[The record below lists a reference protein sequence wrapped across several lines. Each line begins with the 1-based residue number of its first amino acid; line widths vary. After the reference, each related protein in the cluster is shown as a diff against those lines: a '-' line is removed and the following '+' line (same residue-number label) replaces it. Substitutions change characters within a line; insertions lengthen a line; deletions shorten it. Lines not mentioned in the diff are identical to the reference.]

1 MRANIRT
8 LRKLVWH
15 FRAGGPRQVQ
25 TWLAREA
32 YEAGHRKLETVRG
45 AEGVWVGRGR
55 KRRLKFRPAGID
67 SARRQTQHEGRARVG
82 VVLDDFSS
90 LAFALEWDCL
100 QLSPKSWREQL
111 IEHDVDMVF
120 VESAWHGPQGLWAGK
135 IARQDHS
142 GPSPLRGLTEWCREH
157 SIPTAFWNKEDPPH
171 YDDFL
176 ASAKLFDFVFTSD
189 ANRVDAYVR
198 DLGHDRVDVLSFAA
212 QPVIHNPV
220 RPKYGW
226 HQRDVAFAGMY
237 FAAKYPE
244 RREQLDVLLKAAE
257 AAAPSMET
265 GLEIFSRQLGSDA
278 RYQFPAPFDAR
289 VVGSLD
295 YSEMLTAYKAY
306 KTFLNV
312 NSVVD
317 SPTMCSRRV
326 FEIIASGSNVV
337 TTPSAAID
345 HHFSPDEIFAVATE
359 TEAEQLLRALHRNPE
374 LGERQLHR
382 GQRRIWQEHT
392 YRVRSNQVLSAVVP
406 NLPHQDRRP
415 KVSILVSTIRPWQL
429 EHVFQTVGSQRD
441 VDVEL
446 ILLTHGFIADGDT
459 IRHLKEQ
466 YGVSAMTL
474 LTAEAHVPLGECLN
488 MCVAAAAGQVLTK
501 MDDDDFYAADYLSDQ
516 LFALDYSGADVVGK
530 QAHYMYLADR
540 NATLLRFPER
550 EHRYTRTVMG
560 PTIMGSADV
569 FRSSPF
575 AAVGSGEDT
584 RFLGDVIA
592 GGGAVYASDR
602 FNYCQQRTSAGHT
615 WKISDAELLASG
627 VLKFFGN
634 YRDQVSV

>member
-1 MRANIRT
+1 MRGRVGDLRRLLWHLRT
-8 LRKLVWH
+8 
-15 FRAGGPRQVQ
+15 GGPRQVR
-25 TWLAREA
+25 TWLARQA
-32 YEAGHRKLETVRG
+32 FEAGHRKLETVRG

-55 KRRLKFRPAGID
+55 KRRLRFRP
-67 SARRQTQHEGRARVG
+67 SAVQPARNTAEYAARVG

-90 LAFALEWDCL
+90 LAFGLEWDCV
-100 QLSPKSWREQL
+100 QLSPKSWQEQL
-111 IEHDVDMVF
+111 TERPVDFLF
-120 VESAWHGPQGLWAGK
+120 VESAWSGHRGQWAGK
-135 IARQDHS
+135 IARQDHTRS
-142 GPSPLRGLTEWCREH
+142 SVLGQLTAWCRKQG
-157 SIPTAFWNKEDPPH
+157 IPTVFWNKEDPPH

-176 ASAKLFDFVFTSD
+176 SAAKLFDFVFTSD
-189 ANRVDAYVR
+189 SNRLEAYQR
-198 DLGHDRVDVLSFAA
+198 DLGHDRVDVLPFAA
-212 QPVIHNPV
+212 SPVLNNPV

-226 HQRDVAFAGMY
+226 HERDVAFGGMY
-237 FAAKYPE
+237 FTEKYPE
-244 RREQLDVLLKAAE
+244 RREQLDLLLNAAG
-257 AAAPSMET
+257 AASASMGT
-265 GLEIFSRQLGSDA
+265 GLEIFSRQVGGDPK
-278 RYQFPAPFDAR
+278 YQFPEPFAGR

-295 YSEMLTAYKAY
+295 YPEMLTAYKAY

-337 TTPSAAID
+337 STPSAAIGT
-345 HHFSPDEIFAVATE
+345 HFRPDEIFTVATQK
-359 TEAEQLLRALHRNPE
+359 EAEHLLRALHRNPE

-382 GQRRIWQEHT
+382 GQRRIWREHT
-392 YRVRSNQVLSAVVP
+392 YRARSNQILAAVAP
-406 NLPHQDRRP
+406 RLPRTDRRP
-415 KVSILVSTIRPWQL
+415 TLTVLVSTIRPWQL

-441 VDVEL
+441 VDAEL
-446 ILLTHGFIADGDT
+446 VLLTHGFVADAAT

-466 YGVSAMTL
+466 YGVPAVTL
-474 LTAEAHVPLGECLN
+474 LTAGAHVSLGECLN
-488 MCVAAAAGQVLTK
+488 MCVSAASGEVLTK

-516 LFALDYSGADVVGK
+516 LFALEYSAADVVGK
-530 QAHYMYLADR
+530 QAHYMFLADR
-540 NATLLRFPER
+540 NATLLRFPEW

-584 RFLGDVIA
+584 RFLRDVVA
-592 GGGAVYASDR
+592 GGGAIYASDR
-602 FNYCQQRTSAGHT
+602 FNYCQQRAAEGHT
-615 WKISDAELLASG
+615 WKISDEELLASS